1 MVPRT
6 SPTPPR
12 EPVQNARPVTQT
24 YEIRDPIHRTILITE
39 DERPVVDHPWVQR
52 LRHIRQLGFVS
63 LVYPGAVHDR
73 FQHSLGVMHLA
84 SDRYRRLI
92 EAKPKALS
100 GFAKTDLDYGYQVLR
115 FAGLLHDAGHAP
127 FSHTAEH
134 YLPPVEAVRLPESWY
149 RSGQMPSG
157 RQARHEDLSLALV
170 HGLVGE
176 GVLAEDLAR
185 DISAVLSSTVR
196 RSARLANLGTLVGI
210 LRALVS
216 GEIDADR
223 GDYLLRDSHF
233 LGVTYGIYDL
243 PRLSACETVLQGPDG
258 PELGLDV
265 HGVHALE
272 GLLLARYHMFL
283 QVYFHKTPPAF
294 EYYLERAIAEGE
306 VEFSL
311 ARGLQDLVELRD
323 DSIIT
328 RLHDARAK
336 GMEWSRRILNREP
349 AKLVL
354 RERIG
359 AESQENF
366 LAAELVGALNQAGC
380 HVFNRHSRQ
389 QFTGIAG
396 AGAAATGTRL
406 LCERR
411 VLGRT
416 LVEPVTNH
424 SELLA
429 AFNKPIDLN
438 HTYVLRQDVDKA
450 TAVMEKLQAWS

>member
-1 MVPRT
+1 VP
-6 SPTPPR
+6 
-12 EPVQNARPVTQT
+12 QT

-84 SDRYRRLI
+84 ADRFRRLI
-92 EAKPKALS
+92 EAKPKALG
-100 GFAKTDLDYGYQVLR
+100 GFAKADLDYGYQVLR

-176 GVLAEDLAR
+176 RVLAEDLAR
-185 DISAVLSSTVR
+185 DISAVLSPTIR
-196 RSARLANLGTLVGI
+196 RSKRLADLGTLVAI

-311 ARGLQDLVELRD
+311 KNGLQDLVELRD

-359 AESQENF
+359 ADTQENF
-366 LAAELVGALNQAGC
+366 LAGELVGSLKQAGC
-380 HVFNRHSRQ
+380 HVFTRHSRQ

-411 VLGRT
+411 VLGRA

-424 SELLA
+424 SELLT

-438 HTYVLRQDVDKA
+438 HTYVLRQDVAKA
-450 TAVMEKLQAWS
+450 TAVMEKLQAWA

>member
-1 MVPRT
+1 M
-6 SPTPPR
+6 
-12 EPVQNARPVTQT
+12 TQT

-100 GFAKTDLDYGYQVLR
+100 GFTKADLDYGYQVLR

-170 HGLVGE
+170 HGLIGE
-176 GVLAEDLAR
+176 GVLSEDLAH
-185 DISAVLSSTVR
+185 DVTAVLSSTVR

-306 VEFSL
+306 VDFSL

-380 HVFNRHSRQ
+380 HVFSRHSRQ

-438 HTYVLRQDVDKA
+438 HTYVLRQDADKA

>member
-1 MVPRT
+1 MP
-6 SPTPPR
+6 
-12 EPVQNARPVTQT
+12 QT

-84 SDRYRRLI
+84 SDRYRRLVQA
-92 EAKPKALS
+92 EPKALA
-100 GFAKTDLDYGYQVLR
+100 GFTRADLDYGYQVLR

-134 YLPPVEAVRLPESWY
+134 YLPQVEAVRLPESWY
-149 RSGQMPSG
+149 RSGHMPGG

-176 GVLAEDLAR
+176 GVLAEELAR
-185 DISAVLSSTVR
+185 DVAAVLSPTIR
-196 RSARLANLGTLVGI
+196 RSRRLADLGTLVGI

-328 RLHDARAK
+328 RLHDARAR
-336 GMEWSRRILNREP
+336 GMEWSRRILDREP

-380 HVFNRHSRQ
+380 HVFTRHSRQ

-411 VLGRT
+411 VLGRA

-450 TAVMEKLQAWS
+450 TAVMEKLQAWA

>member
-1 MVPRT
+1 VP
-6 SPTPPR
+6 
-12 EPVQNARPVTQT
+12 NT
-24 YEIRDPIHRTILITE
+24 YEIRDPIHRTIVIN
-39 DERPVVDHPWVQR
+39 DEERCVVDHPWIQR

-84 SDRYRRLI
+84 SDRFRRLR
-92 EAKPKALS
+92 ATQPQ
-100 GFAKTDLDYGYQVLR
+100 GFSAFQDSDLDYGYRVLR
-115 FAGLLHDAGHAP
+115 LAGLLHDSGHAP

-134 YLPPVEAVRLPESWY
+134 YLPAVEKVRLPDDWY
-149 RSGQMPSG
+149 RAGFVPKD
-157 RQARHEDLSLALV
+157 RQAHHEDVSLCLI
-170 HGLVGE
+170 HGLIGE
-176 GVLAEDLAR
+176 GVIDEQMAR
-185 DISAVLSSTVR
+185 DVAAVLSPRVR
-196 RSARLANLGTLVGI
+196 RSARLRDLGTLVTI

-243 PRLSACETVLQGPDG
+243 PRLSACETILTGPDG
-258 PELGLDV
+258 PELGLDI

-311 ARGLQDLVELRD
+311 SNGLQDVVDMRD
-323 DSIIT
+323 DTVIT

-336 GMEWSRRILNREP
+336 GMPWSKRILNREP

-359 AESQENF
+359 AEEQENF
-366 LAAELVGALNQAGC
+366 LANQLVGSLNQAGC
-380 HVFNRHSRQ
+380 HVFVRHSRQ
-389 QFTGIAG
+389 QFTGLAG
-396 AGAAATGTRL
+396 AGANQTGTRL

-411 VLGRT
+411 VLGRSII
-416 LVEPVTNH
+416 EPVTHH
-424 SELLA
+424 SELLSS
-429 AFNKPIDLN
+429 FNKPIDLR
-438 HTYVLRQDVDKA
+438 HTYVLHGDVDKA
-450 TAVMEKLQAWS
+450 TRVMEQSQGW